1 VLSAERGAER
11 PACLLDTLWAYH
23 HNGIVKLSHS
33 PVKPCLFVRSSRRE
47 LKALPEEVRG
57 RIGHALYQAQC
68 GQEPVSAKA
77 LKGFDGRGVL
87 EVVEDFD
94 GETYRAV
101 YTVRFAGLI
110 YVLHAFQKKSKKG
123 IATPKQTMELVKSR
137 LRDAEED
144 YRARK
149 EGEREP

>member
-1 VLSAERGAER
+1 VRADRSSAS
-11 PACLLDTLWAYH
+11 
-23 HNGIVKLSHS
+23 VKLSHLT
-33 PVKPCLFVRSSRRE
+33 VKPCLFAAGAEGPSPGGPRTNG
-47 LKALPEEVRG
+47 PC
-57 RIGHALYQAQC
+57 LYQAQC

-77 LKGFDGRGVL
+77 LKGFGGRGVL
-87 EVVEDFD
+87 EVVEEFD
-94 GETYRAV
+94 GDTYRAV

-123 IATPKQTMELVKSR
+123 IATPKQTIEVIKSR

-149 EGEREP
+149 EGERKP